1 LRFYAEIPRYS
12 LHALLRLLYGRDW
25 WQYIYNKKQ
34 LYHKLNEVKYS
45 LRDILLHVP
54 IIQGDKL
61 IIRVPAL
68 HFTIV
73 CDYLDPENLNSIR
86 GNIIHLLYDE
96 VYTRN
101 LGISQNDVVVDVGA
115 HIGIFTLYAARR
127 GRMVI
132 AVEPE
137 PRNYKWLLI
146 NTRLNNVKNVRLLN
160 IALSDFDG
168 EAHLYISSES
178 IAHTLVPDVTTRTK
192 DVIGS
197 LRVPVRRLDSVL
209 REHVDKSDEL
219 FVKVDVEGAE
229 LNVLKGF
236 TIGNSV
242 KFSIAAY
249 HYPEEYRQ
257 IYEYLRKMGF
267 VAMVK
272 YWEEGPYVYAWRSAR
287 R

>member
-1 LRFYAEIPRYS
+1 VAI
-12 LHALLRLLYGRDW
+12 
-25 WQYIYNKKQ
+25 YIYNKKQ

-115 HIGIFTLYAARR
+115 HIGIFTLYATRR

-236 TIGNSV
+236 TLGNSV